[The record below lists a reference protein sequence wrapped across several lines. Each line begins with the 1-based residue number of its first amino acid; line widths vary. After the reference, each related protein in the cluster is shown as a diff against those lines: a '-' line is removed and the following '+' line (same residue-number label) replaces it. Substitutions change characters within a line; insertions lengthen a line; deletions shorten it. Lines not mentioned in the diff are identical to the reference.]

1 MAYSCYVWT
10 PLVSMTATKYQ
21 RHGYVERRPFLPGER
36 LSAARE
42 MERALPGY
50 RALAADLQNSRRERA
65 EQRKQRCRTERPVQ
79 ASFYKSP
86 VGTRT
91 CRGGGATFHS
101 EYRGRDCHFSA
112 TRNVSIS
119 FSD

>member
-50 RALAADLQNSRRERA
+50 RALAADLQNSR
-65 EQRKQRCRTERPVQ
+65 PGSSLMS
-79 ASFYKSP
+79 ASLTAFLQIYPKKI
-86 VGTRT
+86 
-91 CRGGGATFHS
+91 C
-101 EYRGRDCHFSA
+101 
-112 TRNVSIS
+112 
-119 FSD
+119 